1 MTGRSYAIVAGALI
15 VVILAILILT
25 QGQIF
30 SMIASAARQPMTD
43 EATDFFDAQRVHD
56 LQTPEPFTILAAG
69 DIADCQPN
77 KRSSQLVRNLL
88 YSLGL
93 PRRTA
98 IPNEGMIATTSML
111 NDHPDAIILALG
123 DLAYRRGEPASFAD
137 CYGPYWG
144 TAKNRTWPIPGNH
157 EYKSRSAYGYY
168 DYWQDRA
175 GPDRQGYYALRS
187 KAWLILGLNSEV
199 DASPGSPQARWIE
212 TVLKGNPEKCVAA
225 FYHKPAFSTVAR
237 KHSDD
242 ARALFQLMAAAGAR
256 FVLNG
261 HNHFYERS
269 KPLDGRGRP
278 DEGGTI
284 GFTVGTG
291 GRVTSRQIEAAPFAD
306 SLITGTAGMLKLDF
320 SEDGVN
326 WRYLTES
333 NTQGERGI
341 ISCHLPDPARGAQH
355 HKLQQGP
362 I

>member
-1 MTGRSYAIVAGALI
+1 MKRRTHLTVAGVLI
-15 VVILAILILT
+15 VLVLTILILT
-25 QGQIF
+25 QGQII
-30 SMIASAARQPMTD
+30 SMIASAARQRATT
-43 EATDFFDAQRVHD
+43 EATDLFDAQRVHD
-56 LQTPEPFTILAAG
+56 LPTSESFTVLAAG
-69 DIADCQPN
+69 DIADCAPN
-77 KRSSQLVRNLL
+77 RLPRQLFRNLR
-88 YSLGL
+88 YSVGL
-93 PRRTA
+93 SRSRV
-98 IPNEGMIATTSML
+98 IPNEGMIATTRML
-111 NDHPDAIILALG
+111 NDHPNSIILALG

-137 CYGPYWG
+137 CYDPNWG

-306 SLITGTAGMLKLDF
+306 SLITGTAGVLKLDF
-320 SEDGVN
+320 SQEAVN
-326 WRYLTES
+326 WRYLAES
-333 NTQGERGI
+333 NLQTEHGT
-341 ISCHLPDPARGAQH
+341 ISCHLPDSGRGA
-355 HKLQQGP
+355 
-362 I
+362 